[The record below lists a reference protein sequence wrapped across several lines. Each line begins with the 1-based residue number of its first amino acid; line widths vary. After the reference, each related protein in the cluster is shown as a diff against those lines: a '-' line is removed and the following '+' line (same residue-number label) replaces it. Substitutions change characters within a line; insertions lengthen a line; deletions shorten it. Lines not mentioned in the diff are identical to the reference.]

1 MEKSAERKELEKSLL
16 SQYGGKDYSQMKFQ
30 LELRERELQL
40 REEKQIQE
48 SRVRLLADKSNKF
61 SKVVQMT
68 FKPKVSEKKRREVQL
83 RILMQAAN
91 RRRLKRESQGLEND
105 EVRGK
110 FRLAISI
117 MFTFNFKNIYHE

>member
-1 MEKSAERKELEKSLL
+1 MEKRAERKELEKSLL
-16 SQYGGKDYSQMKFQ
+16 SQYGGKDYSHMKFQ

-48 SRVRLLADKSNKF
+48 SRARLLADKSTKF

-91 RRRLKRESQGLEND
+91 RHRLKRESQGLEND

-110 FRLAISI
+110 FR
-117 MFTFNFKNIYHE
+117 